1 MGGRVEVDDADVEG
15 LGIDDDVGRFDVLV
29 HDPLAVHV
37 MEARGDLEGD
47 MEEDGRRKRTT
58 LKEEI
63 LEGEGIGVS
72 PDQGD
77 QLVGNGVTHHLDGG
91 DEVI

>member
-1 MGGRVEVDDADVEG
+1 MQTWRVWGLMMTLAD
-15 LGIDDDVGRFDVLV
+15 LMSLCTIPF
-29 HDPLAVHV
+29 AVHV
-37 MEARGDLEGD
+37 MEARGDLKGD

-77 QLVGNGVTHHLDGG
+77 QLVGNGVTHHLDGR